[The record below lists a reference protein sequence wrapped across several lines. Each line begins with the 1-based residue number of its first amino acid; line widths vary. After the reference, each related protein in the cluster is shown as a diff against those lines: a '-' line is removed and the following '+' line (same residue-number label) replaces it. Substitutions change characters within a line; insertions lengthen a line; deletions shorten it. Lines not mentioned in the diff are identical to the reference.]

1 MYQPT
6 HFREDSL
13 AVQHALIR
21 AHPLGLLITLE
32 KTGIVA
38 NPVPFVLDADASPR
52 GTLKC
57 HVARANR
64 LWQDFD
70 PAHEALVIF
79 QGVERYITPS
89 WYATKQETG
98 KVVPTWN
105 YVIVQAYGPLV
116 VRDDRDWLAQQ
127 IGELTALQESARQDP
142 WAVSDAPEPFVKAQL
157 NAIVG
162 LEIPISRIEG
172 KWKVSQNR
180 PERDREGVVQG
191 LHAEQDDTARAMAA
205 LVGAKRENGGA
216 AST

>member
-1 MYQPT
+1 MYQPP

-21 AHPLGLLITLE
+21 AHPLGLLVTLE
-32 KTGIVA
+32 NSGIVA
-38 NPVPFVLDADASPR
+38 NLVPFVLDAAASPR

-70 PAHEALVIF
+70 TAHEALVIF
-79 QGVERYITPS
+79 QGAEHYITPS

-105 YVIVQAYGPLV
+105 YVIVQAYGRLV

-127 IGELTALQESARQDP
+127 IGELTTRQEAPRDQP
-142 WAVSDAPEPFVKAQL
+142 WAVGDAPEPFVKAQL

-180 PERDREGVVQG
+180 PERDRAGVVQG
-191 LHAEQDDTARAMAA
+191 LLAEQDDAARAMAR
-205 LVGAKRENGGA
+205 LVEEKNKGDGA
-216 AST
+216 ASE